1 MSQDTI
7 FCGSGKTI
15 QTQYGELLKLS
26 MGPKDIQNLYDNRNE
41 KGWINLVVKK
51 RKETG
56 KYGETHSIC
65 VDNWKPEK
73 QDQVAEAPVD
83 GGPQTW

>member
-7 FCGSGKTI
+7 FCGSGKAI

-26 MGPKDIQNLYDNRNE
+26 IGPKDLETITQNVNE
-41 KGWINLVVKK
+41 KWWINLVVKK
-51 RKETG
+51 RKEVG

-65 VDNWKPEK
+65 VDTWKPEK
-73 QDQVAEAPVD
+73 QDQVAEAPAD
-83 GGPQTW
+83 GWPETW